1 MKDAFAVFEDMWAY
15 LWEMI
20 YKLLAIFGI
29 VKNEEGNLED
39 ATTAA

>member
-1 MKDAFAVFEDMWAY
+1 MDFTVFETMWAY

-20 YKLLAIFGI
+20 YKILAIFGI

-39 ATTAA
+39 ATTVA